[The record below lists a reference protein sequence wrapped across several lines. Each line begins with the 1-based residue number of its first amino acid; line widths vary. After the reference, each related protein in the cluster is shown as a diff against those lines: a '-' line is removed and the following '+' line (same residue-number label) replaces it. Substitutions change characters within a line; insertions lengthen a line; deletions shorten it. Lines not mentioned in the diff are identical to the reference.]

1 VAIQKEGKMDSTRQ
15 HLEQQQ
21 ARGTGLAQEFRQLS
35 QDGSASAAELQ
46 DFLGQLK
53 GRSPEEVMGAVAQSG
68 LIQSTVMATF
78 GCVALLVACT
88 IVPYALSDSSSE
100 AGEASA
106 AVSAPA
112 TSAAAVTA
120 DATESAATGTVASS
134 SSEPDL
140 ERAAEAMGIGGAEKA
155 DPNKNPLDNKLDK
168 LLDGIE

>member
-1 VAIQKEGKMDSTRQ
+1 MDSTRQ

-68 LIQSTVMATF
+68 LIQSTVMATL
-78 GCVALLVACT
+78 GCVALLVVCT

-100 AGEASA
+100 VQEASA
-106 AVSAPA
+106 AVN
-112 TSAAAVTA
+112 AAVTNDA
-120 DATESAATGTVASS
+120 DVKIDATEAAATGDVATSS
-134 SSEPDL
+134 GEPDV
-140 ERAAEAMGIGGAEKA
+140 ERAAEAMGIGGAVEA
-155 DPNKNPLDNKLDK
+155 DPNKNPLDSKLDK